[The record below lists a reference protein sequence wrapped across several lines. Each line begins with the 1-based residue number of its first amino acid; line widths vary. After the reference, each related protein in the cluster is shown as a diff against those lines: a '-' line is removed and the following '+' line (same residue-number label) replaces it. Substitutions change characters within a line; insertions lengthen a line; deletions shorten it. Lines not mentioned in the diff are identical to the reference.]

1 MYSGPSMTR
10 VSGSSDPSADSAGAL
25 GCGGCAGGGG
35 AGIVEVDGVVVASL
49 GAAGVAA
56 GAEAV
61 RPGVFWGASADD
73 EEEDE
78 GPVAVGGAVSSEV
91 GTPPAGTLFL
101 SYLQP
106 RL

>member
-1 MYSGPSMTR
+1 MYSGPSMTL
-10 VSGSSDPSADSAGAL
+10 VPGSSDPSADSACAL
-25 GCGGCAGGGG
+25 GCGGCAGGGS
-35 AGIVEVDGVVVASL
+35 AEVVDVDGAVA
-49 GAAGVAA
+49 GALAADGAAA
-56 GAEAV
+56 GAEALAA
-61 RPGVFWGASADD
+61 GAED

-78 GPVAVGGAVSSEV
+78 GAVAVGGTV